1 MLIRRKDG
9 SRLIDTGAS
18 LDLSGQNLRDMDFKG
33 GILEGG
39 DLSDSD
45 LRGADF
51 SGAELYG
58 TYLYRA
64 DCTECNFAGA
74 LLRGVVL
81 DEATLTEVNLEGTR
95 LLRNNMGTS
104 CSLLGADLRDAN
116 LATTVFT
123 GCEYDSSTLF
133 PAGFDPVARG
143 MVRKQ

>member
-9 SRLIDTGAS
+9 NVLIDTGVS
-18 LDLSGQNLRDMDFKG
+18 LDLSGQDLKDANFRGLD
-33 GILEGG
+33 IEGG
-39 DLSDSD
+39 NLSDSD

-64 DCTECNFAGA
+64 DCTECNFADA

-81 DEATLTEVNLEGTR
+81 DEANLSGVNLNGTR
-95 LLRNNMGTS
+95 LLNDNMDVP
-104 CSLLGADLRDAN
+104 CSLLGADLRSAD
-116 LATTVFT
+116 LTDSVLT
-123 GCEYDSSTLF
+123 GCEYDSTTLF

-143 MVRKQ
+143 MVRK